1 MEAVMEDFVFAL
13 DIGTRTVVGIVGVPA
28 GEHFEI
34 EAVEIREHKKRA
46 MLDGQVHDIE
56 AVCDI
61 VKEVKGSLEEKLGI
75 KLEKVSIAAAGRV
88 LKTKKVKVERNFD
101 TICEIDK
108 DMVYSLEIE
117 GVELAGQKLDEELL
131 DSEKGLYYC
140 VGYTIVN
147 FYLNDYSIS
156 SLIGHK
162 GKSIG
167 ADVLATFLP
176 YTVIESLY
184 TVIEKSGLKVE
195 TLNLEPIAAINV
207 AIPKDLRLLNLALV
221 DIGAGTSD
229 IAITKDGSITAYSM
243 VPLAGD
249 EITEAICKKYLL
261 DFNTAEKIKREM
273 SAKKELKFKDVM
285 GIKQVVKSDE
295 IYDSIESEINNLART
310 ISDKILENNGKSP
323 NAVFLVGGGSRV
335 KGLDKLIAGYLK
347 LPYERVAVRGL
358 EVIRN
363 VKLKGKKLTGPE
375 AITPIGIAVTSLIQ
389 KRTNFINVKVND
401 RDIKLFNSKKLEV
414 GDALVTYGFDARSI
428 IGKNGKP
435 LNFTLNGNLKTISGE
450 LLKPCKIFVNG
461 KPSNIKTK
469 IKSDDEIVIVPAI
482 NGKDACITAGEIKNE
497 FKNCRIIVN
506 GIEEADDYSIKDGD
520 IVETIIEES
529 LINKKD
535 NKEEILKKEIAV
547 DDNKTENILN
557 EKGLTGLNR
566 GLVNSTGTK
575 EIAENFEG
583 DSKSNNM
590 SKNETLISSFKNLE
604 SINDK
609 NKIKDYSNK
618 SADEITVDVN
628 GEQIK
633 LQGKN
638 DYIFID
644 IFNCIDFNAN
654 RLKGPVEL
662 KLNGSKASYTDILR
676 DGDKIEILTD

>member
-13 DIGTRTVVGIVGVPA
+13 DIGTRTVVGIA
-28 GEHFEI
+28 GIQKDEHFEI
-34 EAVEIREHKKRA
+34 EAAEIREHKKRA

-56 AVCDI
+56 AVVDI
-61 VKEVKGSLEEKLGI
+61 VKEIKESLENKLGT

-88 LKTKKVKVERNFD
+88 LKTKKVKVERNLD

-117 GVELAGQKLDEELL
+117 GVELAGQKLDEELP

-156 SLIGHK
+156 SLTGHK

-229 IAITKDGSITAYSM
+229 IAITKDGSVTAYSM
-243 VPLAGD
+243 VPIAGD

-261 DFNTAEKIKREM
+261 DFNSAEKIKREL
-273 SAKKELKFKDVM
+273 SSKKELKFKDVM

-295 IYDSIESEINNLART
+295 IYNSLENEINNLAKT

-323 NAVFLVGGGSRV
+323 NAVFLVGGGSRI
-335 KGLDKLIAGYLK
+335 KGLDRLIADYLK
-347 LPYERVAVRGL
+347 LPVERVAVRGL
-358 EVIRN
+358 EVVRN
-363 VKLKGKKLTGPE
+363 VKLKGRKLTGPE
-375 AITPIGIAVTSLIQ
+375 AITPIGIAVTSIIQ
-389 KRTNFINVKVND
+389 KKTNFINVKVND

-428 IGKNGKP
+428 IGRNGKS
-435 LNFTLNGNLKTISGE
+435 LNFTLNGVSKTIDGE
-450 LLKPCKIFVNG
+450 MLKPCKIFVN
-461 KPSNIKTK
+461 KVPSNIKTK
-469 IKSDDEIVIVPAI
+469 IKSDDEIVIVPAV
-482 NGKDACITAGEIKNE
+482 NGKDACITISDIKSGY
-497 FKNCRIIVN
+497 KNSSIMVN
-506 GIEEADDYSIKDGD
+506 GKNAPDEYSIKEGD
-520 IVETIIEES
+520 IVETIEES
-529 LINKKD
+529 LINKEKALKDEVAADKTKVTLKNENGLPGSCLKKTVAAETKIINKNFKD
-535 NKEEILKKEIAV
+535 NNVSDIEASQGYKNSATINSKVNCSDKS
-547 DDNKTENILN
+547 TE
-557 EKGLTGLNR
+557 
-566 GLVNSTGTK
+566 
-575 EIAENFEG
+575 
-583 DSKSNNM
+583 
-590 SKNETLISSFKNLE
+590 
-604 SINDK
+604 
-609 NKIKDYSNK
+609 
-618 SADEITVDVN
+618 EITVDVN

-633 LQGKN
+633 LKGKN
-638 DYIFID
+638 NYIFVD
-644 IFNCIDFNAN
+644 IFNYID
-654 RLKGPVEL
+654 LDTTKQKGIADL
-662 KLNGSKASYTDILR
+662 KLNGLKASYTDVLK
-676 DGDKIEILTD
+676 DGDRIDISFES